1 MSRSAGERRSIGAIR
16 MNKLTS
22 TLAGVVLT
30 AGLLPATAMAGPAE
44 EAQIR
49 ALEASFASAVAAKDV
64 DAIMKFYSPD
74 VLVFDVVPP
83 RQYAGAAAYRDD
95 WKTLFSGFS
104 GPVKFELTDLV
115 VSAEGT
121 MGYSHSIQHL
131 SGVDPKGAPVDMTV
145 RLTDVYRKQGDVW
158 LIVHEHVSVP
168 VDLATDK
175 GDLAS
180 KP

>member
-1 MSRSAGERRSIGAIR
+1 
-16 MNKLTS
+16 MNRLTS
-22 TLAGVVLT
+22 AFLAAAVLT
-30 AGLLPATAMAGPAE
+30 AGFIPAAAMAGPQE
-44 EAQIR
+44 DAQIKS
-49 ALEASFASAVAAKDV
+49 LEASFASAVTAKDV
-64 DAIMKFYSPD
+64 DSIMKLYSPD

-95 WKTLFSGFS
+95 WKELFSQYA
-104 GPVKFELTDLV
+104 GPVKFEITDLV
-115 VSAEGT
+115 VFSEGT

-131 SGVDPKGAPVDMTV
+131 SGADPKGAPVHMTV
-145 RLTDVYRKQGDVW
+145 RVTDVYRKQGDAW
-158 LIVHEHVSVP
+158 SIVHEHVSVP

>member
-1 MSRSAGERRSIGAIR
+1 

-22 TLAGVVLT
+22 TLFAGVVLT
-30 AGLLPATAMAGPAE
+30 TGLLPAAAMAGPAGD
-44 EAQIR
+44 AQIK

-83 RQYAGAAAYRDD
+83 RQYAGAAAYRED
-95 WKTLFSGFS
+95 WKALFSGFA
-104 GPVKFELTDLV
+104 GPVKFEITDLV
-115 VSAEGT
+115 VSTEGT